1 MRSVTE
7 MPYKID
13 EELCLACG
21 CCAESCPAG
30 AIDLSE
36 NGTYY
41 VIDRDVCLSCGTC
54 AEGCP
59 NDAISQE
66 EEKYDDDSES
76 DGSDNE

>member
-1 MRSVTE
+1 

-54 AEGCP
+54 A
-59 NDAISQE
+59 
-66 EEKYDDDSES
+66 
-76 DGSDNE
+76 